1 MSKLLEAYLSREEK
15 KAEDAYSHAHPPKR
29 SPRQLSSGQN
39 AWLSKQPRDLA
50 DHIRHLL
57 FTDHYYGL
65 EYQKE
70 NRTYVLTVLRNSNT

>member
-39 AWLSKQPRDLA
+39 AWLSKQPHDLA

-57 FTDHYYGL
+57 FTDHYGL
-65 EYQKE
+65 EYQH
-70 NRTYVLTVLRNSNT
+70 RTYVLTVLRNSNT